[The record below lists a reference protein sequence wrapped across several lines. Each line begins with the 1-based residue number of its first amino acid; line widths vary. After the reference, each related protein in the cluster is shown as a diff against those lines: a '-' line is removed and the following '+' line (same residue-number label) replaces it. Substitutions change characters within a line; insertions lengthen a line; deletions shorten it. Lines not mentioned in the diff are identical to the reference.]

1 MSENKDRPVSANEP
15 TMCSVC
21 AWRNDCKK
29 KFSYQQ
35 GGTIK
40 CADFTRDM
48 AMPADKKERS

>member
-1 MSENKDRPVSANEP
+1 MSDKRDEPVTAKEP

-21 AWRNDCKK
+21 AWRLDCKK

-48 AMPADKKERS
+48 AMPVDERECS